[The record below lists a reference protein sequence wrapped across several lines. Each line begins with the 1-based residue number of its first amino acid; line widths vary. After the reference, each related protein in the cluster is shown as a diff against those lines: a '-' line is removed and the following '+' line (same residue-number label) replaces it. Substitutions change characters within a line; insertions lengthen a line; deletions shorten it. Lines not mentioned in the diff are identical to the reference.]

1 MLKNF
6 TLPTLWAHSDGDAID
21 NVSAQLDTSD
31 RSTNMLLHAIAE
43 LNDRERGLALVMVQ
57 SIAAW
62 GGLKKAA

>member
-6 TLPTLWAHSDGDAID
+6 TLPTLWANPDGETIGHAHPK
-21 NVSAQLDTSD
+21 LDTGD

-43 LNDRERGLALVMVQ
+43 LNDKERGLALVMVQ

-62 GGLKKAA
+62 GGLKSAA